1 VTDPRTDRPAPRGT
15 FLEAAARIGARLS
28 DEAVWAE
35 DACTWTVMVPDRGDP
50 ARRAVVPDVAGGGVY
65 QGTAGIGL
73 FLAELA
79 ALTGDGRT
87 ARTGAGAIRHALADG
102 ERLAPTAFG
111 LYGGRVGIAW
121 AAVRAAELLER
132 DDFRAA
138 AARLLEPL
146 EGNES
151 QDRGT
156 DVIGGAAGAIPALLR
171 MAPALDGER
180 LREMARRLGDHLIAT
195 AVREPEGW
203 SWATMPGAAARNL
216 NGYAHGAAG
225 CGHALLELFHAT
237 GEGRFRFG
245 AEQAFAYERR
255 SYSPELGNWP
265 DMRHIQLSE
274 YVQAGR
280 QDELR
285 AMLRSEEGFPGQSPH
300 FMSAWCHGAPGIGL
314 TRLRAWQLLGDE
326 VFREEAE
333 GAVRATLQSLDDARM
348 NYSLCHGRAG
358 NCETLVMAADLFGD
372 ASLRERAEACMREG
386 CEAYGAADAWPSG
399 TMGAVPDP
407 SLLLGDAGTGHFLLR
422 LHSPAVPSVLLVTSP
437 GNGPAEGGR
446 DEYRAMVASDVEAY
460 FGRTL
465 RLFRALGEDTAPVE
479 EAAHAA
485 LPRRS
490 PVAAAHAALEER
502 VAAGGEGAD
511 AALLEDAS
519 LAERAAVELSRSVED
534 YTREYLDGL
543 LRASGADEPWA
554 DDEASLSGRVRV
566 VHSGWKWDEWL
577 HHGGPE
583 TGPERGDVFFLLQA
597 SGGRVTARRLS
608 PFAAVVLDAVRSP
621 ASPDE
626 VIARVADALSGGDP
640 PDPDWLRPRVLEQL
654 REAHRAGL
662 VNRAP
667 ATAAAAAG

>member
-1 VTDPRTDRPAPRGT
+1 MTHPGTGSPAARTP

-28 DEAVWAE
+28 DTAVWAG

-50 ARRAVVPDVAGGGVY
+50 ARRAVVPEAAGGGVY

-79 ALTGDGRT
+79 ALSGDGGA
-87 ARTGAGAIRHALADG
+87 ARAAAGAIRHALTGG

-121 AAVRAAELLER
+121 AAVRAAELLGR
-132 DDFRAA
+132 DDFREA

-146 EGNES
+146 EGKES

-171 MAPALDGER
+171 LAPALDGER
-180 LREMARRLGDHLIAT
+180 LLGMARRLGDHLVAT
-195 AVREPEGW
+195 AVREPDGW
-203 SWATMPGAAARNL
+203 SWATMPGSTARNL

-237 GEGRFRFG
+237 GEGRFRYG

-255 SYSPELGNWP
+255 TFDAELGNWP

-314 TRLRAWQLLGDE
+314 TRLRAWRLLGDE

-333 GAVRATLQSLDDARM
+333 GAVRATLQSLGDGRM

-358 NCETLVMAADLFGD
+358 NCETLLMGAEVLGD
-372 ASLRERAEACMREG
+372 ASLRERAEECMREG

-422 LHSPAVPSVLLVTSP
+422 LHSPEVPSVLLVTAP
-437 GNGPAEGGR
+437 GSGAADAGR
-446 DEYRAMVASDVEAY
+446 DEYREMASSDVEAY

-479 EAAHAA
+479 DAAYAA

-502 VAAGGEGAD
+502 LAERAGTPD

-519 LAERAAVELSRSVED
+519 LAERAAVELSGAVED

-543 LRASGADEPWA
+543 LRTPDADEAWA
-554 DDEASLSGRVRV
+554 DHDASLSERVRV
-566 VHSGWKWDEWL
+566 VHSAWKWDEWL
-577 HHGGPE
+577 HHGGPG

-597 SGGRVTARRLS
+597 SAGRVTARRLS

-621 ASPDE
+621 ASLDE
-626 VIARVADALSGGDP
+626 ALARVADAISGGEPLDR
-640 PDPDWLRPRVLEQL
+640 DWLRPRVLEQL

-667 ATAAAAAG
+667 AAAAASAG